1 MSKILSQT
9 NMIKQQLRTGNVF
22 DSKILDLVQNID
34 RDTFV
39 PFDYRNFAYSD
50 MQIPLANQQ
59 RMLTPLEEGL
69 ILQALQLQ
77 GHETV
82 LEIGTGTGYFSTLLS
97 RCAKRVIS
105 VDYFENFT
113 QQAKENAAAHGC
125 NNIEFI
131 TGNGHNGWV
140 NLAPY
145 DAIVLTGGIPQLTEA
160 LKLQVCL
167 GGKIFALVG
176 SRPVML
182 GNLYRVDHLNHWT
195 NDVVFETDT
204 PMLIDSSYQP
214 SFVF

>member
-22 DSKILDLVQNID
+22 DNRILDLIQNID

-50 MQIPLANQQ
+50 MQIPLAHQQ

-69 ILQALQLQ
+69 ILQALKLQ

-105 VDYFENFT
+105 IDYFDAFT
-113 QQAKENAAAHGC
+113 QQAKKNAAAHGC
-125 NNIEFI
+125 SNIEFI

-145 DAIVLTGGIPQLTEA
+145 DAIVMTGGIPQLTDA

-167 GGKIFALVG
+167 GGKIFAIVG
-176 SRPVML
+176 NRPVMA

-195 NDVVFETDT
+195 NEVVFETDT
-204 PMLIDSSYQP
+204 PMLIDTSYQP